1 MPNTFESLL
10 NFSIF
15 KLAINF
21 ISLRKSDVLTKESI
35 DKEVNFQFLFF
46 RRNYHSIGI
55 SEKQIIEAKIN
66 QNGIVNRTHLSFG
79 SIILEDDNDLYS
91 IYKFDPIKVSYHK
104 YYFATLL
111 NLLYT
116 LFKIED
122 IKPIENKKIKGVIVA
137 SFFRHLSNSA
147 IYPKA
152 NEERIIDYC
161 LRINEH
167 FHLPI
172 HKRIETDFGVAE
184 NRFDSIK
191 SYLLPLIQDSDVR
204 KVLEKYFD
212 ELSR

>member
-1 MPNTFESLL
+1 MQKPFEFLL
-10 NFSIF
+10 NFNIF
-15 KLAINF
+15 DLAFNF
-21 ISLRKSDVLTKESI
+21 LSHQKIDTITKESI
-35 DKEVNFQFLFF
+35 KDVVNFHFLTF
-46 RRNYHSIGI
+46 RRNYNLLDK
-55 SEKQIIEAKIN
+55 SEKQIIEAKVKIFGN
-66 QNGIVNRTHLSFG
+66 VKPSHLSFG

-104 YYFATLL
+104 YFFATLL

-122 IKPIENKKIKGVIVA
+122 KKPIENKKIKGVIVA
-137 SFFRHLSNSA
+137 SFFRHLSNSV

-152 NEERIIDYC
+152 KEERVIDYC